1 MYLLDV
7 AAYRPKR
14 FGFDFESET
23 RREAYRAHHAEF
35 VFRKTTV
42 GRADGAD
49 DFCLEVGLP
58 AHEIEHFSRVM
69 RHQQAVDRKVAAP
82 HIFLRGTCVDH
93 TVRVAAITVAHVRA
107 ERGNFDLQTITRNQD
122 HSELCPD

>member
-7 AAYRPKR
+7 AAYRPKCC
-14 FGFDFESET
+14 GFDLESEA
-23 RREAYRAHHAEF
+23 RCEAYRAHHAEF
-35 VFRKTTV
+35 VFRKTPV
-42 GRADGAD
+42 GLADGAD
-49 DFCLEVGLP
+49 DFGLEVGPP
-58 AHEIEHFSRVM
+58 AHEIEHFPRVV
-69 RHQQAVDRKVAAP
+69 RHQQAVDRKVASP
-82 HIFLRGTCVDH
+82 HIFLRSICVDH